1 MQNNYLLNREKSI
14 LYNKTSSLKYNT
26 PIIFKKKKIN
36 PLLKLYNTKVMI
48 QG

>member
-1 MQNNYLLNREKSI
+1 MKNNYLLDIEKTI
-14 LYNKTSSLKYNT
+14 LYNKTSNLKYNT

-48 QG
+48 RD